1 MKAEEMIENP
11 AINIPE
17 NLFLSPL
24 HSVDDSVFNLNLS
37 D

>member
-1 MKAEEMIENP
+1 MKAEEIMEKP

-24 HSVDDSVFNLNLS
+24 HLLDESVFNLNLS